1 MLKFEHN
8 MEKIPFIEIM
18 AKNNYDLGYQVGSF
32 LKNQI
37 RKRLS
42 SNKKI
47 YLTLGKTSFD
57 ELEEIA
63 MRFLPET
70 IKNFQPLIEEV
81 EGISDGAKI
90 KFSELM
96 VLICEE
102 ELLEFKIHKCTSV
115 AIKNEKSVLLGHNE
129 DWLKEY
135 RRNGLYVLKCKI
147 NNISFLSLNYIGT
160 LAGSSCGLNS
170 FGFCFTGNS
179 LSSEKL
185 KYGIPKNFQMRA
197 ILTSRSVKEAVG
209 VDLFESS
216 ISSNTIYTS
225 KDSEILDVEDFFNH
239 DNFFRGKNFLI
250 HTNHPLIK
258 KEQNKEN
265 TEKESII
272 RYEQIEKILKKKKNL
287 DYNILKKILRSHGT
301 GICGHDNKKHSN
313 FGVTIASVIM
323 NPKEKWMDVAWTNP
337 CKNKYVRFE
346 L

>member
-1 MLKFEHN
+1 MLKFGHN
-8 MEKIPFIEIM
+8 MEKIPFLEIS
-18 AKNNYDLGYQVGSF
+18 AKNNYDLGYQLGSI

-37 RKRLS
+37 RKRLN

-47 YLTLGKTSFD
+47 YSSLGKTSFG
-57 ELEEIA
+57 ELEEIV

-70 IKNFQPLIEEV
+70 IKNFQPLVEEA
-81 EGISDGAKI
+81 EGMSDGAKI
-90 KFSELM
+90 KFSKLM

-102 ELLEFKIHKCTSV
+102 ELLDFKIHKCTSV
-115 AIKNEKSVLLGHNE
+115 AIKNEKEILLGHNE

-147 NNISFLSLNYIGT
+147 NDINFLSLNYMGT

-179 LSSEKL
+179 LHSGKFR
-185 KYGIPKNFQMRA
+185 YGIPKNFQMRA

-209 VDLFESS
+209 ADLLESS
-216 ISSNTIYTS
+216 INSNTIYV
-225 KDSEILDVEDFFNH
+225 SEDLKILDVEDFFNH
-239 DNFFRGKNFLI
+239 DDFFREKNFLI

-265 TEKESII
+265 TEKESLE
-272 RYEQIEKILKKKKNL
+272 RYQEIEKFLTRKKELNL
-287 DYNILKKILRSHGT
+287 DNLKKILRSHKT
-301 GICGHDNKKHSN
+301 GICGHNDKKHSN

-337 CKNKYVRFE
+337 CRNKYTRYE